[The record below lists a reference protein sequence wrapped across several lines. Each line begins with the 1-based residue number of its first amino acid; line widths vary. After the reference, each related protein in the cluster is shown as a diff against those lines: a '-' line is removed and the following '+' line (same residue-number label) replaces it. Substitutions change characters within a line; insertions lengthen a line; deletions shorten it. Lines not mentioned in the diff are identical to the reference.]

1 MKTFLKFSG
10 IFALIVAVVA
20 FILVMATPAISIH
33 VIGNT
38 YTNIAGTSV
47 IFGESALG
55 IQVWNPSPLS
65 LIAWILLIVALLLLV
80 FGALLP
86 FLKVKSLNKFA
97 GLLNIIAV
105 VSLVVAGIFIF
116 ITVPAFYGA
125 QGSDV
130 NANAALSAGWVIEGI
145 LSIAAGVLAVA
156 PAFADFISKK

>member
-20 FILVMATPAISIH
+20 FILVMATPAISILI
-33 VIGNT
+33 IGNT
-38 YTNIAGTSV
+38 YNNIAGTSV
-47 IFGESALG
+47 LFGETAFG
-55 IQVWNPSPLS
+55 MQVWNPSPLS

-105 VSLVVAGIFIF
+105 VALVVAGIFIF

-125 QGSDV
+125 QGLNVS
-130 NANAALSAGWVIEGI
+130 ASAALGAGWVIAGI
-145 LSIAAGVLAVA
+145 LSIAAGVLAIA

>member
-20 FILVMATPAISIH
+20 FILVMVTPAITVH

-38 YTNIAGTSV
+38 YTYYAGTSV
-47 IFGESALG
+47 LFGESAGGFQLTS
-55 IQVWNPSPLS
+55 PSPLS
-65 LIAWILLIVALLLLV
+65 LIAWILLIVALILLV

-86 FLKVKSLNKFA
+86 FMKVKSLNKFA

-105 VSLVVAGIFIF
+105 AALVVAGIFIF

-125 QGSDV
+125 QGADV
-130 NANAALSAGWVIEGI
+130 NPNAALGAGWVIAGI
-145 LSIAAGVLAVA
+145 LSIAAGVLAIA
-156 PAFADFISKK
+156 PAFSDFISKK

>member
-1 MKTFLKFSG
+1 MKTFFKFSG
-10 IFALIVAVVA
+10 IIALIVAVVG
-20 FILVMATPAISIH
+20 FILVMATPAISVK

-47 IFGESALG
+47 LFGESALG
-55 IQVWNPSPLS
+55 ILVYSPSVLS
-65 LIAWILLIVALLLLV
+65 LIAWILLIVALIVLL

-86 FLKVKSLNKFA
+86 FLKVKSLNRFA

-105 VSLVVAGIFIF
+105 AALVVAGIFIF

-125 QGSDV
+125 QGADV
-130 NANAALSAGWVIEGI
+130 NPNAALGAGWVIAGI
-145 LSIAAGVLAVA
+145 LSIAAGVLAIA